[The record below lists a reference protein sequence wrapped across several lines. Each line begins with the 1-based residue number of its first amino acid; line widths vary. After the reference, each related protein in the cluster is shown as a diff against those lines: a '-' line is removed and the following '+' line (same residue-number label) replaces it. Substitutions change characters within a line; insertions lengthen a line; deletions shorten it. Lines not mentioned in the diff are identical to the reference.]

1 MAEDIS
7 NYEEEYLCLFML
19 HLKIVSHWNIFFR
32 TLPYFDSNFFFANTY
47 STKTEFL
54 IFSIFVFLFY
64 FSVKLLTN
72 QLILIR
78 NPVLN
83 LSFTLQNH

>member
-32 TLPYFDSNFFFANTY
+32 TLPYFDSNFF
-47 STKTEFL
+47 L
-54 IFSIFVFLFY
+54 QIH
-64 FSVKLLTN
+64 
-72 QLILIR
+72 ILQKQ
-78 NPVLN
+78 
-83 LSFTLQNH
+83 SF